1 MSKQEWWTLNTSTYC
16 LDAVE
21 RDQAVELL
29 GRWHA
34 AQGAFYAGGY
44 SAPVREL
51 LTEGVVWRVPGRN
64 AIAGE
69 YRGVD
74 AVMDYFARRRDLAD
88 RSFRMHPGE
97 VLVGDADHVAV
108 LTDGT
113 AVIGGVEVRWSTV
126 GLYRIEPDRIAAC
139 WLLPL
144 DPVAFDEIWALR
156 G

>member
-1 MSKQEWWTLNTSTYC
+1 M
-16 LDAVE
+16 A
-21 RDQAVELL
+21 R
-29 GRWHA
+29 R
-34 AQGAFYAGGY
+34 QGAFYAGGN

-64 AIAGE
+64 AIAGG

-74 AVMDYFARRRDLAD
+74 AVMDYFTRRRDLAD
-88 RSFRMHPGE
+88 RSFGMHPSE
-97 VLVGDADHVAV
+97 VLVGNADHVAV

-126 GLYRIEPDRIAAC
+126 GLYRIEPARIAEC
-139 WLLPL
+139 WLLPI
-144 DPVAFDEIWALR
+144 DPAAFDEIWAVR